1 MDKQSGT
8 AKKAVIKKAQQRIS
22 RDSDIFKTIIKAI
35 QDKKGERIVSLD
47 LRNIEE
53 AVADFFIVCD
63 VQTHVQVRAIADF
76 IESEVYKLC
85 KEKPYHAEVGQQWTL
100 VDYVN
105 IVVHVFQTEE
115 RGFYDIEGLWMDAEK
130 ERHDETPSDPKG
142 KKIK

>member
-35 QDKKGERIVSLD
+35 HDKKGERVVSLD

-63 VQTHVQVRAIADF
+63 AQTHIQVRAIADF
-76 IESEVYKLC
+76 VESEVYRLC
-85 KEKPYHAEVGQQWTL
+85 KEKPYHSELSQQWTL

-115 RGFYDIEGLWMDAEK
+115 RKFYDIESLWMDAEK
-130 ERHDETPSDPKG
+130 EPHDEIFPDPKG
-142 KKIK
+142 KK